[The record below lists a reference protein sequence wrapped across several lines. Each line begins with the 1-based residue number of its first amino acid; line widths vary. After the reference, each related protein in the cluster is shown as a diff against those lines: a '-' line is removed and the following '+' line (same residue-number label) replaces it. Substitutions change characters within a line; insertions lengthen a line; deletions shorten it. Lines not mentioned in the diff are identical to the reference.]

1 MARGRDS
8 RLKDVVEQAADEL
21 DGASALEILAWAD
34 KLLDGRIV
42 VATSLQDAVVI
53 DLAAQVRPDV
63 DVLFLNTGYHFAETL
78 GMRDAVKST
87 YPVRFL
93 EILPGQSVEQQDESH
108 GPDLF
113 QRDPD
118 LCCFLRKVQPLNAM
132 LGLYDGW
139 VTGVRRS
146 ETTARQSAKP
156 VEWDAKREM
165 VKVNPIVAWT
175 DEDVDAYI
183 AERGVLVN
191 PLLSEGY
198 GSVGCAPCTA
208 RVLEGGD
215 ARAGRWAGTSKNECG
230 IHL

>member
-1 MARGRDS
+1 MGRGRDA
-8 RLKDVVEQAADEL
+8 RLKGVVERAADEL

-53 DLAAQVRPDV
+53 DLAAQVRPNI

-78 GMRDAVKST
+78 GMRDAVKAT

-93 EILPGQSVEQQDESH
+93 EILPGQSVEQQDATH
-108 GPDLF
+108 GPELF
-113 QRDPD
+113 RRDPD
-118 LCCFLRKVQPLNAM
+118 LCCFLRKVQPLDAM

-146 ETTARQSAKP
+146 ETVARRAAKP

-198 GSVGCAPCTA
+198 PSVGCAPCTA

>member
-1 MARGRDS
+1 MARGRDD
-8 RLKDVVEQAADEL
+8 RLKTVVEQAADEL

-42 VATSLQDAVVI
+42 IATSLQDAVVI
-53 DLAAQVRPDV
+53 DLAAQVRPGV

-93 EILPGQSVEQQDESH
+93 EILPGQSVEEQDASH
-108 GPDLF
+108 GPELF
-113 QRDPD
+113 KRDPD
-118 LCCFLRKVQPLNAM
+118 LCCFLRKVQPLDAM

-146 ETTARQSAKP
+146 ETAARRSAKP

-165 VKVNPIVAWT
+165 VKINPIVAWT

-183 AERGVLVN
+183 AERGILVN

-208 RVLEGGD
+208 RILDGGD
-215 ARAGRWAGTSKNECG
+215 ARAGRWAGTNKNECG